1 MEGVDPPRGFA
12 FAWFK
17 IGNENIG
24 VYSLH
29 LKSNLIMRGN
39 NEVETAKNIRKRE
52 VATQQLLNH
61 LRDTIATAISSI
73 TTVIVGGDFNT
84 NKDQPMFA
92 SEKTL
97 STLTDAGLSQLH
109 GRLAIAKAG
118 DTPGQSRVS
127 RRDLRLLV

>member
-17 IGNENIG
+17 ISNGNIG

-39 NEVETAKNIRKRE
+39 KEVETARNIRKRE

-73 TTVIVGGDFNT
+73 KTVIIGGDF
-84 NKDQPMFA
+84 KDQPMFA
-92 SEKTL
+92 SEKT
-97 STLTDAGLSQLH
+97 SG
-109 GRLAIAKAG
+109 
-118 DTPGQSRVS
+118 
-127 RRDLRLLV
+127 DLRLHHVIRVYDEAGNVIETHEHAGDFK